1 MKIIEKIK
9 NRNNDAHSNPIPT
22 IVAFGSS
29 STEGCFEI
37 SLNEDGTIF
46 TKRDKKHAYH
56 RYLADMIYELYPD
69 TSVTVVNAGIA
80 GDTTVDGLKRL
91 ERDVLSK
98 NPDLVIMSLGGN
110 DCGTRGLDALEEY
123 GENLRTMLKRIL
135 ATGSEILFWTPYCMC
150 RRVSPEIKEP
160 FLREVAADV
169 AEKNNTGI
177 YDAFADKSREVCRE
191 LSVKVCDLREKWLQ
205 MERAGVD
212 TDAMLSNHINHATRE
227 YQAVVARYLFEAMTQ
242 D

>member
-1 MKIIEKIK
+1 MKIMEKIK
-9 NRNNDAHSNPIPT
+9 ARNSDAHANPIPT

-37 SLNEDGTIF
+37 SLGDDGSIITV
-46 TKRDKKHAYH
+46 RDKKHAYH
-56 RYLADMIYELYPD
+56 RYLTDMIDEFYPQC
-69 TSVTVVNAGIA
+69 SVTLVNAGIA
-80 GDTTVDGLKRL
+80 GDTTVDGLARL

-110 DCGTRGLDALEEY
+110 DCGTRGLDALPEY
-123 GENLRTMLKRIL
+123 GENLRTMLTRIL

-169 AEKNNTGI
+169 ANKNNTGI
-177 YDAFADKSREVCRE
+177 YDAFAGKSREVCRE
-191 LSVKVCDLREKWLQ
+191 LGVKVCDLRERWLDL
-205 MERAGVD
+205 ERAGVD
-212 TDAMLSNHINHATRE
+212 TDALLSNHINHATRE
-227 YQAVVARYLFEAMTQ
+227 YQGVIARYLFDAMLE